1 MSAGPW
7 RREAER
13 RLRRGLPPW
22 VITWIVAA
30 AVMCAAVRLTE
41 CALRPVLSAAA
52 RYQVRSQVT
61 AAVEQWAAR
70 DLQERG
76 VDYSDFVTITRN
88 EAGEITA
95 LSADMARLNLLRAEL
110 SAHLLRQLEDSRS
123 LDLAVPVGSLLP
135 FEPTWARGPD
145 LHLRALA
152 LGTASAEFESE
163 FTSAGINQT
172 RHRLWLE
179 LSVPVTVLLPGGGEE
194 LTVDSRLCVAET
206 VIVGQ
211 VPQTWFQTGGLPA
224 DA

>member
-7 RREAER
+7 RLKLER
-13 RLRRGLPPW
+13 RLRRGLPSW
-22 VITWIVAA
+22 VLTWLVAA
-30 AVMCAAVRLTE
+30 GVMLCAVRVTE
-41 CALRPVLSAAA
+41 RALRPVLAAAA

-95 LSADMARLNLLRAEL
+95 LCADMARLNLLRAEL
-110 SAHLLRQLEDSRS
+110 SAHLLERLEDSQ
-123 LDLAVPVGSLLP
+123 LELTIPVGSLLP
-135 FEPTWARGPD
+135 LEPTWAPGPE

-224 DA
+224 AG

>member
-7 RREAER
+7 RLKLER
-13 RLRRGLPPW
+13 RLRRGLPTW
-22 VITWIVAA
+22 VLTWLVAA
-30 AVMCAAVRLTE
+30 GVMLCAVRVTE
-41 CALRPVLSAAA
+41 RALRPMLAAAA

-61 AAVEQWAAR
+61 AAVGQWAAR

-110 SAHLLRQLEDSRS
+110 SAHLLERLEDSQ
-123 LDLAVPVGSLLP
+123 LELTVPVGSLLP
-135 FEPTWARGPD
+135 FEPTWARGPE

-224 DA
+224 DT

>member
-7 RREAER
+7 RLKLER
-13 RLRRGLPPW
+13 RLRRGLPSW
-22 VITWIVAA
+22 VLTWLVAA
-30 AVMCAAVRLTE
+30 GVMLCAVRVTE
-41 CALRPVLSAAA
+41 RALRPVLAAAA

-110 SAHLLRQLEDSRS
+110 SAHLLERLEDSQ
-123 LDLAVPVGSLLP
+123 LELTVPVGSLLP
-135 FEPTWARGPD
+135 LEPTWARGPE

-206 VIVGQ
+206 VIVGR

-224 DA
+224 DT

>member
-7 RREAER
+7 RLKLER

-22 VITWIVAA
+22 VLTWLVAA
-30 AVMCAAVRLTE
+30 GVMLCAVRVTE
-41 CALRPVLSAAA
+41 RALRPVLAAAA

-110 SAHLLRQLEDSRS
+110 SAHLLERLEDSQ
-123 LDLAVPVGSLLP
+123 LELTIPVGSLLP
-135 FEPTWARGPD
+135 IEPTWARGPE

-172 RHRLWLE
+172 RHRLWLR

-194 LTVDSRLCVAET
+194 VAVDSRLCVAET

-224 DA
+224 AG

>member
-7 RREAER
+7 RLKLER
-13 RLRRGLPPW
+13 RLRRGLPSW
-22 VITWIVAA
+22 VLTWLVAA
-30 AVMCAAVRLTE
+30 GVMLCAVRVTE
-41 CALRPVLSAAA
+41 RALRPVLAAAA

-110 SAHLLRQLEDSRS
+110 SAHLLERLEDSQ
-123 LDLAVPVGSLLP
+123 LELTIPVGSLLP
-135 FEPTWARGPD
+135 LEPTWARGPE

-211 VPQTWFQTGGLPA
+211 VPQTWVQTGGLPA

>member
-7 RREAER
+7 RLKLER
-13 RLRRGLPPW
+13 RLRRGLPLW
-22 VITWIVAA
+22 VLTWLVAA
-30 AVMCAAVRLTE
+30 GVMCAAVRLTE
-41 CALRPVLSAAA
+41 SALRPVLAAAA

-110 SAHLLRQLEDSRS
+110 SAHLLERLEDSQ
-123 LDLAVPVGSLLP
+123 LELTVPVGSLLP
-135 FEPTWARGPD
+135 LEPTWARGPE

>member
-7 RREAER
+7 RLKLER
-13 RLRRGLPPW
+13 RLRRGLPSW
-22 VITWIVAA
+22 VLTWLVAA
-30 AVMCAAVRLTE
+30 GVMLCAVRVTE
-41 CALRPVLSAAA
+41 RALRPVLAAAA

-110 SAHLLRQLEDSRS
+110 SAHLLERLEDSQ
-123 LDLAVPVGSLLP
+123 LELTIPVGSLLP
-135 FEPTWARGPD
+135 IEPTWARGPE

-152 LGTASAEFESE
+152 LGTASAEFESK

-211 VPQTWFQTGGLPA
+211 VPQTWFQTEGLPA
-224 DA
+224 DT

>member
-7 RREAER
+7 RLKLER
-13 RLRRGLPPW
+13 RLRRGLPTW
-22 VITWIVAA
+22 VLTWLVAA
-30 AVMCAAVRLTE
+30 GVMLCAVRVTE
-41 CALRPVLSAAA
+41 RALRPVLAAAA

-110 SAHLLRQLEDSRS
+110 SAHLLERLEDSQ
-123 LDLAVPVGSLLP
+123 LELTIPVGSLLP
-135 FEPTWARGPD
+135 LEPTWARGPE

-172 RHRLWLE
+172 RHRLWLR

-194 LTVDSRLCVAET
+194 VAVDSRLCVAET

-224 DA
+224 AG

>member
-7 RREAER
+7 RLKLER
-13 RLRRGLPPW
+13 RLRRGLPSW
-22 VITWIVAA
+22 VLTWLVAA
-30 AVMCAAVRLTE
+30 GVMLCAVRVTE
-41 CALRPVLSAAA
+41 RALRPMLAAAA

-110 SAHLLRQLEDSRS
+110 SAHLLERLEDSQ
-123 LDLAVPVGSLLP
+123 LELTVPVGSLLP
-135 FEPTWARGPD
+135 LEPTWARGPE

-224 DA
+224 DT

>member
-7 RREAER
+7 RLKLER
-13 RLRRGLPPW
+13 RLRRGLPTW
-22 VITWIVAA
+22 VLTWLVAA

-41 CALRPVLSAAA
+41 SALRPVLAAAA

-76 VDYSDFVTITRN
+76 VDYSNFVAITRN

-110 SAHLLRQLEDSRS
+110 SAHLLERLEDSQ
-123 LDLAVPVGSLLP
+123 LELTIPVGSLLP
-135 FEPTWARGPD
+135 LEPTWARGPE

>member
-7 RREAER
+7 RLKLER
-13 RLRRGLPPW
+13 RLRRGLPLW
-22 VITWIVAA
+22 VLTWLVAA
-30 AVMCAAVRLTE
+30 GVMLCAVRVTE
-41 CALRPVLSAAA
+41 RALRPVLAAAA

-110 SAHLLRQLEDSRS
+110 SAHLLERLEDSQ
-123 LDLAVPVGSLLP
+123 LELTVPVGSLLP
-135 FEPTWARGPD
+135 IEPTWARGPE

-206 VIVGQ
+206 VIVGR
-211 VPQTWFQTGGLPA
+211 VPQTWFQTGGLPDNA
-224 DA
+224 

>member
-7 RREAER
+7 RLKLER
-13 RLRRGLPPW
+13 RLRRGLPLW
-22 VITWIVAA
+22 ALTWLVAA
-30 AVMCAAVRLTE
+30 GVMLCAVRVTE
-41 CALRPVLSAAA
+41 RALRPVLAAAA

-110 SAHLLRQLEDSRS
+110 SAHLLERLEDSQ
-123 LDLAVPVGSLLP
+123 LELTVPVGSLLP
-135 FEPTWARGPD
+135 IEPTWARGPE

>member
-7 RREAER
+7 RLKLER
-13 RLRRGLPPW
+13 RLRRGLPLW
-22 VITWIVAA
+22 VLTWLVAA
-30 AVMCAAVRLTE
+30 GVMCAAVRLTE
-41 CALRPVLSAAA
+41 CALRPVLAAAA

-110 SAHLLRQLEDSRS
+110 SAHLLERLEDSQ
-123 LDLAVPVGSLLP
+123 LELTIPVGSLLP
-135 FEPTWARGPD
+135 IEPTWARGPE

-211 VPQTWFQTGGLPA
+211 VPQAWFQTGGLPA
-224 DA
+224 DT

>member
-7 RREAER
+7 RLKLER

-22 VITWIVAA
+22 VLTWLVAA

-41 CALRPVLSAAA
+41 SALRPVLAAAA

-110 SAHLLRQLEDSRS
+110 SAHLLERLEDSQ
-123 LDLAVPVGSLLP
+123 LELTIPVGSLLP
-135 FEPTWARGPD
+135 LEPTWARGPE

>member
-7 RREAER
+7 RLKLER
-13 RLRRGLPPW
+13 RLRRGLPSW
-22 VITWIVAA
+22 VLTWLVAA
-30 AVMCAAVRLTE
+30 GVMLCAVRVTE
-41 CALRPVLSAAA
+41 RALRPVLAAAA

-110 SAHLLRQLEDSRS
+110 SAHLLERLEDSQ
-123 LDLAVPVGSLLP
+123 LELTIPVGSLLP
-135 FEPTWARGPD
+135 LEPTWARGPE

-179 LSVPVTVLLPGGGEE
+179 LSVPVTVLLPGGEEE

>member
-7 RREAER
+7 RLKLER
-13 RLRRGLPPW
+13 RLRRGLPTW
-22 VITWIVAA
+22 VLTWLVAA
-30 AVMCAAVRLTE
+30 GVMLCAVRVTE
-41 CALRPVLSAAA
+41 RALRPVLAAAA

-110 SAHLLRQLEDSRS
+110 SAHLLERLEDSQ
-123 LDLAVPVGSLLP
+123 LELTVPVGSLLP
-135 FEPTWARGPD
+135 IEPTWARGPE

-206 VIVGQ
+206 VIVGR

>member
-7 RREAER
+7 RLKLER
-13 RLRRGLPPW
+13 RLRRGLPTW
-22 VITWIVAA
+22 VLTWLVAA
-30 AVMCAAVRLTE
+30 GVMLCAVRVTE
-41 CALRPVLSAAA
+41 RALRPMLAAAA

-110 SAHLLRQLEDSRS
+110 SAHLLERLEDSQ
-123 LDLAVPVGSLLP
+123 LELTVPVGSLLP
-135 FEPTWARGPD
+135 FEPTWARGPE

-172 RHRLWLE
+172 RHSLWLE

-224 DA
+224 DT

>member
-7 RREAER
+7 RLKLER
-13 RLRRGLPPW
+13 RLRRGLPLW
-22 VITWIVAA
+22 VLTWLVAA

-41 CALRPVLSAAA
+41 CALRPVLAAAA

-95 LSADMARLNLLRAEL
+95 LCADMARLNLLRAEL
-110 SAHLLRQLEDSRS
+110 SAHLLERLEDSQ
-123 LDLAVPVGSLLP
+123 LELTVPVGSLLP
-135 FEPTWARGPD
+135 IEPTWARGPE

-163 FTSAGINQT
+163 LTSAGINQT

-206 VIVGQ
+206 VIVGR

>member
-7 RREAER
+7 RLKLER
-13 RLRRGLPPW
+13 RLRRGLPLW
-22 VITWIVAA
+22 VLTWLVAA
-30 AVMCAAVRLTE
+30 GVMCAAVRLTE
-41 CALRPVLSAAA
+41 SALRPVLAAAA

-110 SAHLLRQLEDSRS
+110 SAHLLERLEDSQ
-123 LDLAVPVGSLLP
+123 LELTVPVGSLLP
-135 FEPTWARGPD
+135 IEPTWARGPE

>member
-7 RREAER
+7 RLKLER
-13 RLRRGLPPW
+13 RLRRGLPLW
-22 VITWIVAA
+22 VLTWLVAA

-41 CALRPVLSAAA
+41 SALRPVLAAAA

-110 SAHLLRQLEDSRS
+110 SAHLLERLEDSQ
-123 LDLAVPVGSLLP
+123 LELTVPVGSLLP
-135 FEPTWARGPD
+135 LEPTWARGPE

-206 VIVGQ
+206 VIVGR

>member
-7 RREAER
+7 RFKLER
-13 RLRRGLPPW
+13 RLRRGLPLW
-22 VITWIVAA
+22 VLTWLVAA
-30 AVMCAAVRLTE
+30 GVMCAAVRLTE
-41 CALRPVLSAAA
+41 SALRPVLAAAA

-110 SAHLLRQLEDSRS
+110 SAHLLERLEDSQ
-123 LDLAVPVGSLLP
+123 LELTVPVGSLLP

>member
-7 RREAER
+7 RLKLER
-13 RLRRGLPPW
+13 RLRRGLPLW
-22 VITWIVAA
+22 VLTWLVAA

-41 CALRPVLSAAA
+41 SALRPVLAAAA

-110 SAHLLRQLEDSRS
+110 SAHLLERLEDSQ
-123 LDLAVPVGSLLP
+123 LELTVPVGSLLP
-135 FEPTWARGPD
+135 IEPTWARGPE

-179 LSVPVTVLLPGGGEE
+179 LSVPVTVLLPGGVED

>member
-7 RREAER
+7 RLKLER
-13 RLRRGLPPW
+13 RLRRGLPTW
-22 VITWIVAA
+22 VLTWLVAA
-30 AVMCAAVRLTE
+30 GVMLCAVRVTE
-41 CALRPVLSAAA
+41 RALRPVLAAAA

-110 SAHLLRQLEDSRS
+110 SAHLLERLEDSQ
-123 LDLAVPVGSLLP
+123 LELTVPVGSLLP
-135 FEPTWARGPD
+135 FEPTWARGPE

-224 DA
+224 DT

>member
-1 MSAGPW
+1 M
-7 RREAER
+7 
-13 RLRRGLPPW
+13 
-22 VITWIVAA
+22 
-30 AVMCAAVRLTE
+30 
-41 CALRPVLSAAA
+41 
-52 RYQVRSQVT
+52 T
-61 AAVEQWAAR
+61 AAVEQWAAQ
-70 DLQERG
+70 DLQQRG

-110 SAHLLRQLEDSRS
+110 SAHLLERLEDSQ
-123 LDLAVPVGSLLP
+123 LELTVPVGSLLP
-135 FEPTWARGPD
+135 LEPTWARGPE

-206 VIVGQ
+206 VIVGR

>member
-7 RREAER
+7 RLKLER
-13 RLRRGLPPW
+13 RLRRGLPLW
-22 VITWIVAA
+22 VLTWLVAA
-30 AVMCAAVRLTE
+30 AVMCATVRLTE
-41 CALRPVLSAAA
+41 CALRPVLAAAA

-110 SAHLLRQLEDSRS
+110 SAHLLERLEDSQ
-123 LDLAVPVGSLLP
+123 LELTVPVGSLLP
-135 FEPTWARGPD
+135 IEPTWARGPE

-224 DA
+224 DT

>member
-30 AVMCAAVRLTE
+30 AVLCAAVRLTE
-41 CALRPVLSAAA
+41 CALRPVRSAAA

-172 RHRLWLE
+172 RHRLWLR

-194 LTVDSRLCVAET
+194 VAVDSRLCVAET

-224 DA
+224 AG

>member
-7 RREAER
+7 RLKLER
-13 RLRRGLPPW
+13 RLRRGLPLW
-22 VITWIVAA
+22 VLTWLVAA
-30 AVMCAAVRLTE
+30 GVMLCAVRVTE
-41 CALRPVLSAAA
+41 RALRPVLAAAA

-95 LSADMARLNLLRAEL
+95 LSADRAQLNLLRAEL
-110 SAHLLRQLEDSRS
+110 SAHLLERLEDSQ
-123 LDLAVPVGSLLP
+123 LELTVPVGSLLP
-135 FEPTWARGPD
+135 IEPTWARGPE

-172 RHRLWLE
+172 RHRLWLR

-194 LTVDSRLCVAET
+194 VAVDSRLCVAET

-224 DA
+224 AG

>member
-7 RREAER
+7 RLKLER
-13 RLRRGLPPW
+13 RLRRGLPLW
-22 VITWIVAA
+22 VLTWLVAA

-41 CALRPVLSAAA
+41 SALRPVLAAAA

-110 SAHLLRQLEDSRS
+110 SAHLLERLEDSQ
-123 LDLAVPVGSLLP
+123 LELTIPVGSLLP
-135 FEPTWARGPD
+135 IEPTWARGPE

>member
-7 RREAER
+7 RLKLER
-13 RLRRGLPPW
+13 RLRRGLPTW
-22 VITWIVAA
+22 VLTWLVAA
-30 AVMCAAVRLTE
+30 GVMLCAVRVTE
-41 CALRPVLSAAA
+41 RALRPVLAAAA

-76 VDYSDFVTITRN
+76 VDYSDFMTITRN
-88 EAGEITA
+88 ETGEITA

-110 SAHLLRQLEDSRS
+110 SAHLLERLEDSQ
-123 LDLAVPVGSLLP
+123 LELTVPVGSLLP
-135 FEPTWARGPD
+135 LEPTWARGPE

-206 VIVGQ
+206 VIVGR

>member
-7 RREAER
+7 RLKLER
-13 RLRRGLPPW
+13 RLRRGLPSW
-22 VITWIVAA
+22 VLTWLVAA
-30 AVMCAAVRLTE
+30 GVMLCAVRVTE
-41 CALRPVLSAAA
+41 RALRPVLAAAA

-76 VDYSDFVTITRN
+76 VDYSDFVAITRN

-110 SAHLLRQLEDSRS
+110 SAHLLERLEDSQ
-123 LDLAVPVGSLLP
+123 LELTVPVGSLLP

>member
-7 RREAER
+7 RRGMER

-22 VITWIVAA
+22 VLTWLVAA
-30 AVMCAAVRLTE
+30 AVMLCAVRLTE
-41 CALRPVLSAAA
+41 HALRPVLSAAA
-52 RYQVRSQVT
+52 RYQVQRQVT

-110 SAHLLRQLEDSRS
+110 SAHLLERLEDSQ
-123 LDLAVPVGSLLP
+123 LELTVPVGSLLP
-135 FEPTWARGPD
+135 IEPTWARGPE

>member
-7 RREAER
+7 RLKLER
-13 RLRRGLPPW
+13 RLRRGLPSW
-22 VITWIVAA
+22 VLTWLVAA
-30 AVMCAAVRLTE
+30 GVMLCAVRVTE
-41 CALRPVLSAAA
+41 RALRPVLAAAA

-110 SAHLLRQLEDSRS
+110 SAHLLERLEDSQ
-123 LDLAVPVGSLLP
+123 LELTVPVGSLLP
-135 FEPTWARGPD
+135 LEPTWARGPE

-211 VPQTWFQTGGLPA
+211 VPQTWFQTGGLPD

>member
-7 RREAER
+7 RLKLER
-13 RLRRGLPPW
+13 RLRRGLPSW
-22 VITWIVAA
+22 VLTWLVAA
-30 AVMCAAVRLTE
+30 GVMLCAVRVTE
-41 CALRPVLSAAA
+41 RALRPVLAAAA

-110 SAHLLRQLEDSRS
+110 SAHLLERLEDSQ
-123 LDLAVPVGSLLP
+123 LELTVPVGSLLP
-135 FEPTWARGPD
+135 IEPTWARGPE

-172 RHRLWLE
+172 RHRLWLR

-194 LTVDSRLCVAET
+194 VAVDSRLCVAET

>member
-7 RREAER
+7 RLKLER
-13 RLRRGLPPW
+13 RLRRGLPTW
-22 VITWIVAA
+22 VLTWLVAA
-30 AVMCAAVRLTE
+30 GVMLCAVRVTE
-41 CALRPVLSAAA
+41 RALRPMLAAAA

-110 SAHLLRQLEDSRS
+110 SAHLLERLEDSQ
-123 LDLAVPVGSLLP
+123 LELTVPVGSLLP
-135 FEPTWARGPD
+135 LEPTWARGPE

-152 LGTASAEFESE
+152 MGTASAEFESE

-224 DA
+224 DT

>member
-7 RREAER
+7 RLKLER
-13 RLRRGLPPW
+13 RLRRGLPSW
-22 VITWIVAA
+22 VLTWLVAA

-41 CALRPVLSAAA
+41 CALRPVLAAAA

-76 VDYSDFVTITRN
+76 VDYSDFVAITRN

-110 SAHLLRQLEDSRS
+110 SAHLLERLEDSQ
-123 LDLAVPVGSLLP
+123 LELTIPVGSLLP
-135 FEPTWARGPD
+135 LEPTWARGPE

>member
-7 RREAER
+7 RLKLER
-13 RLRRGLPPW
+13 RLRRGLPTW
-22 VITWIVAA
+22 VLTWLVAA
-30 AVMCAAVRLTE
+30 GVMLCAVRVTE
-41 CALRPVLSAAA
+41 RALRPVLAAAA

-88 EAGEITA
+88 ESGEITA

-110 SAHLLRQLEDSRS
+110 SAHLLERLEDSQ
-123 LDLAVPVGSLLP
+123 LELTVPVGSLLP
-135 FEPTWARGPD
+135 LEPTWARGPE

>member
-7 RREAER
+7 RLKLER
-13 RLRRGLPPW
+13 RLRRGLPSW
-22 VITWIVAA
+22 VLTWLVAA

-41 CALRPVLSAAA
+41 SALRPVLAAAA

-110 SAHLLRQLEDSRS
+110 SAHLLERLEDSQ
-123 LDLAVPVGSLLP
+123 LELTVPVGSLLP
-135 FEPTWARGPD
+135 LEPTWARGPE

>member
-7 RREAER
+7 RLKLER
-13 RLRRGLPPW
+13 RLRRGLPTW
-22 VITWIVAA
+22 VLTWLVAA
-30 AVMCAAVRLTE
+30 GVMLCAVRVTE
-41 CALRPVLSAAA
+41 RALRPVLAAAA

-110 SAHLLRQLEDSRS
+110 SAHLLERLEDSQ
-123 LDLAVPVGSLLP
+123 LELTIPVGSLLP
-135 FEPTWARGPD
+135 IEPTWARGPE

-172 RHRLWLE
+172 RHRLWLR

>member
-7 RREAER
+7 RRGMER

-22 VITWIVAA
+22 VLTWLVAA
-30 AVMCAAVRLTE
+30 AVMLCAVRLTE
-41 CALRPVLSAAA
+41 HALRPVLSAAA
-52 RYQVRSQVT
+52 RYQVQRQVT

-110 SAHLLRQLEDSRS
+110 SAHLLERLEDSQ
-123 LDLAVPVGSLLP
+123 LELTVPVGSLLP
-135 FEPTWARGPD
+135 LEPTWARGPE